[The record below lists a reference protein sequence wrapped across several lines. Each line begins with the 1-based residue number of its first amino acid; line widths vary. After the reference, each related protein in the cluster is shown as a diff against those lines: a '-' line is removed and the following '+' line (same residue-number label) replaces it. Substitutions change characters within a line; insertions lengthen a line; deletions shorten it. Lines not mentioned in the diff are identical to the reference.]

1 MKREASI
8 DKRPQDI
15 LTLPFVKYVKHRAVF
30 LQPKKK
36 EHNVWVI
43 LKTAQICKIV
53 VCLITFDHDCIALIC
68 FLVVF

>member
-15 LTLPFVKYVKHRAVF
+15 LTLPFVKYVKHRTVF

-36 EHNVWVI
+36 GTQCVSHFENCTN
-43 LKTAQICKIV
+43 LQNR
-53 VCLITFDHDCIALIC
+53 CLFDN
-68 FLVVF
+68 F